1 MSYVVSTASKSPFA
15 KPKKHSQ
22 WESFP
27 PVAQLLF
34 PFDNSLYFVMVKYIQ
49 LACEQALWRALFLS
63 PTPRAPRR
71 ASGISDSFTW
81 IQGAVHLSPA
91 PGYPRELAGSRI
103 PLAESRGCC
112 PPPPGHPGELAG
124 FRIPLA
130 ESRVLSL
137 AHRESCSQTNIQPRL
152 IFKSPWE
159 KFRELQE
166 GSVLYLFHIWLIGQ

>member
-71 ASGISDSFTW
+71 ASGIPDSFTW
-81 IQGAVHLSPA
+81 IQGAVPPLPRPRVPQRASRIPDSFSWIPRVLSPA
-91 PGYPRELAGSRI
+91 PRAPRRASGIPNFFSWIPGAVPRPQRILLAD
-103 PLAESRGCC
+103 
-112 PPPPGHPGELAG
+112 
-124 FRIPLA
+124 
-130 ESRVLSL
+130 
-137 AHRESCSQTNIQPRL
+137 
-152 IFKSPWE
+152 
-159 KFRELQE
+159 
-166 GSVLYLFHIWLIGQ
+166 